1 MSTKLPVP
9 FNRPKRV
16 MVRRLGLETADL
28 PPDPIYGV
36 PLDPDAPDDHEPLP
50 DAMQQLKH
58 VYDAVQTLEAFFY
71 GTPGVLVSGDTPVYY
86 LDEEGSQRTIYPDCY
101 VAIGVNPISIR
112 RRNGYF
118 IREAGRPPAFVLEVA
133 SETTHTNDTGPK
145 RDLYARLG
153 VGEYWRF
160 DATEEFYPEPL
171 AGERLVNGEYIAI
184 ETVRGTDG
192 ILRGHSETLG
202 LDLCWDDGFLHFYD
216 PVDETYLRNL
226 VEAEELIKGESAARR
241 AAEGRADAAEER
253 IRQLEEQ
260 LRSGRQEE

>member
-1 MSTKLPVP
+1 MSTKLPAP
-9 FNRPKRV
+9 FNRPKREI
-16 MVRRLGLETADL
+16 VRRLGLETADL

-58 VYDAVQTLEAFFY
+58 VYDAVQTPRGIFLWNSRR
-71 GTPGVLVSGDTPVYY
+71 PGQRRHPRILLGRGG
-86 LDEEGSQRTIYPDCY
+86 LQRTIYPDCY

-118 IREAGRPPAFVLEVA
+118 IMGAGRPPAFVLEVA

-202 LDLCWDDGFLHFYD
+202 LDLCWDDGSLRFYD

-226 VEAEELIKGESAARR
+226 VEAEELIKEESAARR
-241 AAEGRADAAEER
+241 AAEER

-260 LRSGRQEE
+260 LRSGRQEEL

>member
-1 MSTKLPVP
+1 MSTKLPAP

-16 MVRRLGLETADL
+16 MVRRLGLETSGL

-71 GTPGVLVSGDTPVYY
+71 GTPGVLVSGGHPGLLPRRGGIPTDHLPG
-86 LDEEGSQRTIYPDCY
+86 LLRCHWG
-101 VAIGVNPISIR
+101 NPISIR

-160 DATEEFYPEPL
+160 DAIEEFYPEPL
-171 AGERLVNGEYIAI
+171 TGERLVNGEYVAI
-184 ETVRGTDG
+184 ETMRGTDG

-202 LDLCWDDGFLHFYD
+202 LDLCWGDGSLRFYD

-226 VEAEELIKGESAARR
+226 AEAEELIKEESAALQ
-241 AAEGRADAAEER
+241 AAEER

>member
-1 MSTKLPVP
+1 MSTKLPAP
-9 FNRPKRV
+9 FNRPKRE
-16 MVRRLGLETADL
+16 MVRRLGLATADL

-50 DAMQQLKH
+50 DAMQQLEH
-58 VYDAVQTLEAFFY
+58 VYNAVQTLAAFFY

-86 LDEEGSQRTIYPDCY
+86 LDSEGVQRTIYPDCY

-145 RDLYARLG
+145 RDLYAWLG

-171 AGERLVNGEYIAI
+171 AGERLVDGEYAAI
-184 ETVRGTDG
+184 ETVRGPDG
-192 ILRGHSETLG
+192 IIRGHSETLG
-202 LDLCWDDGFLHFYD
+202 LDLCWDHGFLRFYD
-216 PVDETYLRNL
+216 PVEGRYLRNL
-226 VEAEELIKGESAARR
+226 VEAEELIKEESAALQ
-241 AAEGRADAAEER
+241 AAEER

-260 LRSGRQEE
+260 LRGGREEE